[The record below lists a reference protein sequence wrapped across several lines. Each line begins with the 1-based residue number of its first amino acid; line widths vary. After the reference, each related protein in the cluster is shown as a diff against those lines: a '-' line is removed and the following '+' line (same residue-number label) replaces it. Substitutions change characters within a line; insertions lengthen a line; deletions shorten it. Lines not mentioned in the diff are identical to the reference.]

1 MKSFAAFLVALAA
14 TIMTSSAFS
23 PTRTP
28 STSITTTAQPSS
40 TALNMANENDLLR
53 WARSARSAGVDDRLV
68 ELKRPL
74 GIVLNEDANGN
85 VYVETVAPRGNAA
98 RTGEV
103 REGDIVAMCS
113 STFGDEMW
121 STRGAGLSRV
131 LSAIRLRAGPTVKL
145 VFENSKE
152 GVSKAKRTEKA
163 VKAEE
168 AARANAKAK
177 KDALLKE
184 LQRDEKRLKKGKFLG
199 LF

>member
-28 STSITTTAQPSS
+28 PSTAYITTTAQPSS
-40 TALNMANENDLLR
+40 TALN
-53 WARSARSAGVDDRLV
+53 DRLV

>member
-1 MKSFAAFLVALAA
+1 
-14 TIMTSSAFS
+14 MTSSAFS

-53 WARSARSAGVDDRLV
+53 WARSARSAGVDDRLN
-68 ELKRPL
+68 LFPTRPFHF
-74 GIVLNEDANGN
+74 N
-85 VYVETVAPRGNAA
+85 APSPCGP
-98 RTGEV
+98 G